1 MKQPT
6 RKAQEPY
13 ALNVGIVYLR
23 PCDRGRLLASLARLG
38 LFVRESSAAEE
49 AALRGADLGL
59 IVADASPEHAQRAL
73 QLSGDGEIPLVALL
87 RAGTPTEAFTGDLA
101 GAFAEDELDSGLRRV
116 IGPLAATVRRGRSA
130 VEGTP
135 TLGGLVVG
143 RDLATLASAARWEA
157 LEPSEGRLI
166 GALVESPGAPVERE
180 VLATSSGLGTGE
192 LRATVRAIRRKISA
206 LGGDPHGLA
215 TVRGFGYLAL
225 P

>member
-1 MKQPT
+1 M
-6 RKAQEPY
+6 
-13 ALNVGIVYLR
+13 
-23 PCDRGRLLASLARLG
+23 
-38 LFVRESSAAEE
+38 
-49 AALRGADLGL
+49 
-59 IVADASPEHAQRAL
+59 
-73 QLSGDGEIPLVALL
+73 
-87 RAGTPTEAFTGDLA
+87 
-101 GAFAEDELDSGLRRV
+101 

-130 VEGTP
+130 VEETP

-180 VLATSSGLGTGE
+180 VLAASSGLGTGE
-192 LRATVRAIRRKISA
+192 LRATVRAIRHRISA